1 VRSVLKLSNVF
12 RPRGGVD
19 VAVELKYSVPL
30 VEVPAPQ
37 ALYNL
42 YSSCVGNGFP
52 LSLLSGLVERRG
64 RSGSLVP
71 VDVRFSAVRYFNGVR
86 FYTGVISKRYIEG
99 VVRLR
104 AHAAPVCTEFV
115 KREGDALLG
124 TALGWERPLLVVC
137 QYPARALH
145 RQYESLP
152 ELLAKSLG
160 IKRQPALVEQ
170 YLPGLQLVD
179 SLFRKIPEAKY
190 PFTHTT
196 CGDGGNVEECT
207 TEAVLVALD
216 EHVATM
222 LYAVNTRS
230 LHPQARAA
238 TRTLVETPEVQLLGS
253 TSKTK

>member
-1 VRSVLKLSNVF
+1 LIRLTSIF
-12 RPRGGVD
+12 RPRRSAGVD
-19 VAVELKYSVPL
+19 VAVELRYSVL
-30 VEVPAPQ
+30 LIDVPAPQ

-42 YSSCVGNGFP
+42 YSSCVGNGFS
-52 LSLLSGLVERRG
+52 LSALSGFVERRY
-64 RSGSLVP
+64 RDGSIAP

-86 FYTGVISKRYIEG
+86 FYTGVLSKRYIEG

-104 AHAAPVCTEFV
+104 AHSVPVCTEFV
-115 KREGDALLG
+115 KREGDALLS
-124 TALGWERPLLVVC
+124 TVLGWGRPLLVVC
-137 QYPARALH
+137 QYPTRALH

-160 IKRQPALVEQ
+160 IKQQPAPAEQ

-190 PFTHTT
+190 PFTHTE
-196 CGDGGNVEECT
+196 CGDGDNVEKCA

-230 LHPQARAA
+230 LHPQARAT
-238 TRTLVETPEVQLLGS
+238 TRTLVETPEVQLQV
-253 TSKTK
+253 SKS